1 MRAHATQRGFYS
13 QLRPI
18 GDEFDCPED
27 QLGSWMQVIE
37 PVPEPESKKGRGR
50 PKKAK

>member
-1 MRAHATQRGFYS
+1 MRVRATQRGFYG
-13 QLRPI
+13 QLRQI
-18 GDEFDCPED
+18 GDEFDCPKD

-37 PVPEPESKKGRGR
+37 PEPEPAKSRGR